1 MLDVANSAEEQ
12 VCTTCLSAAGTYSLK
27 HIDFPMVFLDEA
39 SMATEPL
46 SLVPLM
52 KGVSAAM
59 PIETNSAH
67 SSLRK

>member
-1 MLDVANSAEEQ
+1 MFV
-12 VCTTCLSAAGTYSLK
+12 LK

-52 KGVSAAM
+52 KGVSDHA
-59 PIETNSAH
+59 S
-67 SSLRK
+67 